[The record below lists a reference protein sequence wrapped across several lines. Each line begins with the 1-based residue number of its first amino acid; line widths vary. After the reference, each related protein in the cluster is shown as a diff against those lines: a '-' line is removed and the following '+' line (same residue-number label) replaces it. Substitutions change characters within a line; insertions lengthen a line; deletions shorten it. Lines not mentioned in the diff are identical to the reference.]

1 MGKWTIPKVD
11 GPEAQRFWKSLVMK
25 EDRPEKKWLVSR
37 VQFPKVDGLGLASV
51 ESECSWERLVSEV
64 NDFEN
69 GRSQDWTIS
78 NGWFWAIIDGQ
89 RLRNGAQPVKWA
101 VFYGDDFTFVPGTK
115 CIKICCL
122 IIVLWILVDLPI
134 IGTLGSKQLPRQS
147 WWYMHHCIHAYILK

>member
-1 MGKWTIPKVD
+1 MD

-69 GRSQDWTIS
+69 GRSQD
-78 NGWFWAIIDGQ
+78 
-89 RLRNGAQPVKWA
+89 
-101 VFYGDDFTFVPGTK
+101 
-115 CIKICCL
+115 
-122 IIVLWILVDLPI
+122 
-134 IGTLGSKQLPRQS
+134 
-147 WWYMHHCIHAYILK
+147 